1 MRAGGQD
8 VGEIRRVLN
17 SFLQFLEQDDS
28 DSLIVAATNL
38 EEILDDALFR
48 RFDDVIRYRLP
59 TEDELRELI
68 ANRLAAFQVQ
78 SDDLSLMAG
87 SAHGLS
93 HAEICRA
100 CDEAAKAAVLDDRRQ
115 IALADVQQAIRMR
128 QERRRT
134 VK

>member
-1 MRAGGQD
+1 MRIALSTSSPSIGG
-8 VGEIRRVLN
+8 L
-17 SFLQFLEQDDS
+17 
-28 DSLIVAATNL
+28 AKK
-38 EEILDDALFR
+38 FR
-48 RFDDVIRYRLP
+48 YLSSTGR
-59 TEDELRELI
+59 
-68 ANRLAAFQVQ
+68 AFQVQ

-87 SAHGLS
+87 LAQGLS